1 MFETIDSGILKSLL
15 PFLAPLLIP
24 IVFYAFRRVYLAFQA
39 LHLLEDA
46 RKTVAQTA
54 RDGRMVEGPGF
65 WLKKPILQPAN
76 YAQLRGSIPVLMIAA
91 TKGGVGKTSLTSSL
105 AAYFATKW
113 TAQRQHSGADEPLRV
128 LVIDQDF
135 QGSFTTMTTHL
146 NNRGSLPSKANRL
159 VSGDLGNGGVFQQAE
174 AITQD
179 GMIPLPSIKTIP
191 ADYDLAQAENRKLIE
206 WLLPLSDQGFLTWLL
221 RTFKIRDPELK
232 SKNADIRYLLAEAL
246 LDRSV
251 QTNFDLVIIDAPPRL
266 TTSHIQAMCA
276 STHLLIPT
284 VLDALSGDAV
294 YRYLDQI
301 ATHKLGAVG
310 DDSRIICPH
319 LEPIGVVCTI
329 IPAGGVN
336 LDGALNVLRQRIAAG
351 RLKPEIV
358 PNDCFIKQRAP
369 YREHAGLRIAYAAE
383 SRNQAH
389 NDLRDEVDCLG
400 DWVSPR
406 LGARGWKRKP

>member
-1 MFETIDSGILKSLL
+1 MFDTIDASVIKSLL
-15 PFLAPLLIP
+15 PYLAPLLIP
-24 IVFYAFRRVYLAFQA
+24 VIFYAFRRVYLAFQA

-46 RKTVAQTA
+46 RKTVAQVT
-54 RDGRMVEGPGF
+54 RDGKTTEGPGF
-65 WLKKPILQPAN
+65 WLKKPIRRPAN
-76 YAQLRGSIPVLMIAA
+76 YAELRGSIPILMIAA

-113 TAQRQHSGADEPLRV
+113 TTQRQLPGADQPLRV

-146 NNRGSLPSKANRL
+146 NNRGLLPSKANRL
-159 VSGDLGNGGVFQQAE
+159 VSGELGNGGVFQVAE

-179 GMIPLPSIKTIP
+179 GMTPLPSIKTIS

-206 WLLPLSDQGFLTWLL
+206 WLLPLSDKGLVTWLL
-221 RTFKIRDPELK
+221 RTFKISNPEPK

-246 LDRSV
+246 LDPSV

-310 DDSRIICPH
+310 DDSRIICPD
-319 LEPIGVVCTI
+319 LEPIGVVSTI
-329 IPAGGVN
+329 IPPGAVN
-336 LDGALNVLRQRIAAG
+336 HEGALGLLRQRIAAG

-358 PNDCFIKQRAP
+358 PEDCFIKQRAP
-369 YREHAGLRIAYAAE
+369 YRDHAGLRIAYAAV
-383 SRNQAH
+383 SGNQAH
-389 NDLRDEVDCLG
+389 EALRDEVNRLG
-400 DWVSPR
+400 DWVSHR
-406 LGARGWKRKP
+406 LRARGWKRKP